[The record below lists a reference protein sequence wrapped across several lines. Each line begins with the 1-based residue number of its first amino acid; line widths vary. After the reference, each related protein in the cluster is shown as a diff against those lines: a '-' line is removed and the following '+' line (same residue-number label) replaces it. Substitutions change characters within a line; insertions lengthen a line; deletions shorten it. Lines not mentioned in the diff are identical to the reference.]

1 MTDKKIKAD
10 SSPEDTAIEYISP
23 RVGDA
28 PFTLKVGDVLIKPV
42 VQSNGSHIWPVPKSI
57 HAQALRHSHIITG
70 ILVEK

>member
-1 MTDKKIKAD
+1 MTDKKIKDD
-10 SSPEDTAIEYISP
+10 SEPKATTIEYISP
-23 RVGDA
+23 RNGDA

-57 HAQALRHSHIITG
+57 HAQALRHSHLITG

>member
-10 SSPEDTAIEYISP
+10 SAPAVTTIDYISP

-28 PFTLKVGDVLIKPV
+28 PFTLKVGDELIKPV

-57 HAQALRHSHIITG
+57 HAQALRHSHIVTG